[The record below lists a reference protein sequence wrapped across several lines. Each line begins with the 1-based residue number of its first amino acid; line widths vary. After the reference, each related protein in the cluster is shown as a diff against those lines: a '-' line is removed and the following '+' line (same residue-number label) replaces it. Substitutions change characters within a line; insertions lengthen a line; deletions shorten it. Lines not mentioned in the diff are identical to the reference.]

1 MKSVDKRM
9 IKARA
14 SLVIHQPFFGVLSL
28 NLKMVETTK
37 VETMATDGSHL
48 WYSKSFLDELHNEEL
63 TIGCI
68 AHEVQHCALKHHLR
82 RNGRDPELW
91 NEACDHVINLG
102 LRKHGFK
109 LPSWVYCDKQY
120 DGLRAED
127 VYNLLLDQKDK
138 QQQSQPQPQQ
148 GDDGGDDGKSSGKL
162 DEESDESEKGSN
174 GNSETDADSGMH
186 SDSLCASDSVSDIE
200 NDDVES
206 CDPGRCGGV
215 LDATEDAGEA
225 AELENEWDIAVSQ
238 AIGAAKRAGN
248 LPGAANAIIDQLKN
262 PKADWRA
269 VLRQF
274 MDPSS
279 RKDYSWARPNRR
291 FAGADYVLPGLVTD
305 GVNHIGVVLDASG
318 STNQF
323 QQSFVSELQGC
334 LDEGGVDRF
343 TVLYCDTEVYAV
355 DHFDNGDQIV
365 VKPMRN
371 GGTWFAPAFDWFA
384 ENEPGVSGIVYFTDM
399 FCADWETLKANPSP
413 TKTLWACYGDT
424 RQLRPYMASVPFGEC
439 IALD

>member
-14 SLVIHQPFFGVLSL
+14 NLVIWQPFFGVLSL
-28 NLKMVETTK
+28 NLKLVETTK
-37 VETMATDGSHL
+37 IETMSTDGNHL
-48 WYSKSFLDELHNEEL
+48 WYNKSFLDELHNEEL

-91 NEACDHVINLG
+91 NQACDHVINLG

-120 DGLRAED
+120 EGLRAED
-127 VYNLLLDQKDK
+127 VYNLLLDQKNK
-138 QQQSQPQPQQ
+138 QQQNQPQQ
-148 GDDGGDDGKSSGKL
+148 GDDDGDDESLGQS
-162 DEESDESEKGSN
+162 DEESDEKSEK
-174 GNSETDADSGMH
+174 
-186 SDSLCASDSVSDIE
+186 
-200 NDDVES
+200 NDDNEGGHDES
-206 CDPGRCGGV
+206 GNHQRDLIDEPEDDETIQKPNNVNVHDPGRCGGV
-215 LDATEDAGEA
+215 IDATEDAGEA

-248 LPGAANAIIDQLKN
+248 LPGAANVIIDQLKN

-269 VLRQF
+269 VLRAF

-318 STNQF
+318 STNRF
-323 QQSFVSELQGC
+323 QQSFVSELQGA
-334 LDEGGVDRF
+334 LDEGGVDKF

-355 DHFDNGDQIV
+355 DHFDNGDQIA

-371 GGTWFAPAFDWFA
+371 GGTWFAPAFDWFS
-384 ENEPGVSGIVYFTDM
+384 ENEPDVSGIVYFTDM
-399 FCADWETLKANPSP
+399 KAGDWSKLAAKPTP
-413 TKTLWACYGDT
+413 TKTLWACYGDP

-439 IALD
+439 LELD

>member
-1 MKSVDKRM
+1 MKSVDPRM

-14 SLVIHQPFFGVLSL
+14 SLVIYQPFFGVLSL
-28 NLKMVETTK
+28 NLKLVETTK

-91 NEACDHVINLG
+91 NVACDHVINLG

-120 DGLRAED
+120 EGLRAED
-127 VYNLLLDQKDK
+127 VYNLLLDA
-138 QQQSQPQPQQ
+138 SGP
-148 GDDGGDDGKSSGKL
+148 GDDAPESSY
-162 DEESDESEKGSN
+162 
-174 GNSETDADSGMH
+174 
-186 SDSLCASDSVSDIE
+186 
-200 NDDVES
+200 
-206 CDPGRCGGV
+206 DPGRCGGV
-215 LDATEDAGEA
+215 IDATEDAGEA

-248 LPGAANAIIDQLKN
+248 LPGAANVIIDQLKN

-269 VLRQF
+269 VLRAF

-318 STNQF
+318 STNRF

-343 TVLYCDTEVYAV
+343 SVIYCDTEVYAV
-355 DHFDNGDQIV
+355 DHFENGDQIV

-371 GGTWFAPAFDWFA
+371 CGTYFAPAFDWFA
-384 ENEPGVSGIVYFTDM
+384 ENEPDVSGIVYMTDM
-399 FCADWETLKANPSP
+399 EAGDWGKLKANPSP
-413 TKTLWACYGDT
+413 TKTLWACWGDP

-439 IALD
+439 IELD